1 MIYRESDFVEIKKI
15 VYGSKR
21 KLYYDF
27 NSISKEELRYI
38 ADNISILGIYLSYLE
53 LNNIEYKVSVRP
65 DNKFYFNKCFIHNCR
80 GVDYPFIVLEKE
92 GLFACHGCNYSGHIV
107 DFIAGE
113 YNLTKEETLKII
125 YSYINKT
132 YDSLS
137 DDEKELYDKVFYRY
151 DLKNEYIEK
160 SSEKTKSL
168 KDKIKKYAELR
179 DEIDYIQISERLSCS
194 KEFVERTLKKVNN

>member
-1 MIYRESDFVEIKKI
+1 MIYRESYFVEVKKI
-15 VYGSKR
+15 VYGPKR
-21 KLYYDF
+21 KIYYDF

-38 ADNISILGIYLSYLE
+38 ADNVSILGIYLSYLE
-53 LNNIEYKVSVRP
+53 LNNIEYKISVRP

-107 DFIAGE
+107 DFIAE
-113 YNLTKEETLKII
+113 TYELTKEETLKII

-137 DDEKELYDKVFYRY
+137 DDEKKVYDKVFYKY
-151 DLKNEYIEK
+151 DLKDEYIEK
-160 SSEKTKSL
+160 SKNKKQALIER
-168 KDKIKKYAELR
+168 IKKYAELR
-179 DEIDYIQISERLSCS
+179 DEIDYIQISERLACS
-194 KEFVERTLKKVNN
+194 KEFVERTLKK

>member
-1 MIYRESDFVEIKKI
+1 MIYRESDFVQVKKI

-27 NSISKEELRYI
+27 NSISREELRSI
-38 ADNISILGIYLSYLE
+38 ADNISMLGLYLSYLE

-80 GVDYPFIVLEKE
+80 GVDYPFIILEKE

-107 DFIAGE
+107 DFIAE
-113 YNLTKEETLKII
+113 VYELTKEETLKII

-132 YDSLS
+132 YDLLS
-137 DDEKELYDKVFYRY
+137 DEEKELYDKVFYRY
-151 DLKNEYIEK
+151 DLKDKYIEK
-160 SSEKTKSL
+160 SSEKKQYL
-168 KDKIKKYAELR
+168 KDRIRKYVELR
-179 DEIDYIQISERLSCS
+179 DEIDYIQIADRLSCS
-194 KEFVERTLKKVNN
+194 KEFVERTLRK